1 MRRALW
7 VSVSAL
13 TLSGLAVAIGYG
25 VSDSRSSN
33 MIEAA
38 RGEPAAAQPTSST
51 AATPDAPT
59 APALSDAPSTLKKT
73 ERPSKID
80 DAEGTRKSVRDD
92 ATREILR
99 VYPLLLD
106 HLGLPQEKKDA
117 LISLLIDDRVAR
129 TTTLHSRGKA
139 LNADERSKQ
148 IAAVIGSSKLQQFL
162 ALEKNI
168 RSYADVARIGSLL
181 EKRRAEHPDEKLPL
195 FYPAR

>member
-1 MRRALW
+1 
-7 VSVSAL
+7 
-13 TLSGLAVAIGYG
+13 
-25 VSDSRSSN
+25 